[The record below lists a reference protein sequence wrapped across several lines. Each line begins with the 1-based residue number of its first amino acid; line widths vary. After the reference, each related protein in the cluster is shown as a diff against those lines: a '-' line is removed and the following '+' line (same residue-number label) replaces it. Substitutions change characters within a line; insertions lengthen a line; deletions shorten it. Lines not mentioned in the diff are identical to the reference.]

1 MTLGAKQC
9 NQTKQTEPNV
19 RTNHPEPSGRTTRNS
34 NRSTEVDMASQ
45 EITGLPILAKFNG
58 NFTEDFISFITEYE
72 TQEEFSAQL
81 CLHL

>member
-1 MTLGAKQC
+1 
-9 NQTKQTEPNV
+9 
-19 RTNHPEPSGRTTRNS
+19 
-34 NRSTEVDMASQ
+34 MASQ
-45 EITGLPILAKFNG
+45 EITGLPVLAKFNG